1 MATASLEAAVLPN
14 ATPAPIPPPPAWGSS
29 VASSDTYDGAVAAWG
44 ARAIWVR
51 PDYSARKGSPARS
64 PSLDLMGDRQD
75 CTVTD
80 EALRPTLRE
89 AIDAGVQAIRAGVAA
104 WDYDERRSGVLVL
117 PEVVAGGYRVAP
129 RYGVSYGY
137 VYCLV
142 VVRPLTDAER
152 AQAEAERAEVERIAA
167 AKREERNAKARITRA
182 VRKHTAFGSFE
193 DLLDTDPD
201 YWPTMRVSENPDLL
215 VLADAFDAA
224 CEARGQSR
232 RAWRR

>member
-1 MATASLEAAVLPN
+1 MN
-14 ATPAPIPPPPAWGSS
+14 ATRRKALTDLNLAALVSAFEDTTLPAPAPAPVPAPPAWGSS
-29 VASSDTYDGAVAAWG
+29 VARGDTSAGAGAAWG

-51 PDYSARKGSPARS
+51 PDYNARKGSPARS
-64 PSLDLMGDRQD
+64 PSLDLLGDRQD
-75 CTVTD
+75 CTVTN

-104 WDYDERRSGVLVL
+104 WDYDERSSGVRVL

-152 AQAEAERAEVERIAA
+152 AQAEAERAEAERAEQ
-167 AKREERNAKARITRA
+167 AKRDKRTTRARITRA
-182 VRKHTAFGSFE
+182 VRKHPA
-193 DLLDTDPD
+193 
-201 YWPTMRVSENPDLL
+201 
-215 VLADAFDAA
+215 
-224 CEARGQSR
+224 Q
-232 RAWRR
+232 

>member
-1 MATASLEAAVLPN
+1 MTTATLPAPATA
-14 ATPAPIPPPPAWGSS
+14 PAPIPAPPAWGSS
-29 VASSDTYDGAVAAWG
+29 LGSHDTYDGAVAAWG

-51 PDYSARKGSPARS
+51 PDYSARKGSPASR
-64 PSLDLMGDRQD
+64 PGLDLLGDRQD
-75 CTVTD
+75 VTVVD
-80 EALRPTLRE
+80 EALRLTLRE

-104 WDYDERRSGVLVL
+104 WDYDERSSGVRVL

-152 AQAEAERAEVERIAA
+152 AQAEAERAEAERAEQ
-167 AKREERNAKARITRA
+167 AKRDKRTTKARITRA

-193 DLLDTDPD
+193 DLLDTHPD
-201 YWPTMRVSENPDLL
+201 YWPTMRVSEHPDLL

>member
-1 MATASLEAAVLPN
+1 MTTDTLP
-14 ATPAPIPPPPAWGSS
+14 TPALALTPPAWGSS
-29 VASSDTYDGAVAAWG
+29 LGGCDTYDGAVAAWG

-51 PDYSARKGSPARS
+51 PNYAARKGSPARS
-64 PSLDLMGDRQD
+64 PSLDLLGDRQD

-89 AIDAGVQAIRAGVAA
+89 AIDTGVRAIRAAVAA
-104 WDYDERRSGVLVL
+104 WDYEERSSGQIVL

-129 RYGVSYGY
+129 RFATSYGY

-142 VVRPLTDAER
+142 VLRPLTDAER
-152 AQAEAERAEVERIAA
+152 AQVEAERAEAERIAK
-167 AKREERNAKARITRA
+167 AKREERSREAQITRA
-182 VRKHTAFGSFE
+182 VRKHTGFSSF
-193 DLLDTDPD
+193 DALLDTRPN
-201 YWPTMRVSENPDLL
+201 YCPTMRVSEHPDLL